1 MKLKLSA
8 FLLAFTLTG
17 SVFAQ
22 QSDPDVESP
31 AIKKQKEELVAT
43 LASVNQKLA
52 LSEKTYRDAQTKKV
66 KYDTIGLGAWRAEMA
81 KFKEEK
87 NGITLGFIKQHPD
100 YFTSLLALK
109 DVIGALPKDV
119 QLLEKTFAKLD
130 KNIQQTVTGVKT
142 KTVLDKFD
150 AVSIGRMAPGFSAP
164 DTAGKTINLSDF
176 RGKYVLLDFWASW
189 CGPCREENPI
199 VVEAYNT
206 YKDRNFEI
214 LSVSLDQ
221 PGKYD
226 AWLKAIHDD
235 QLNWKH
241 VSDLKFWKN
250 DVAQLYS
257 VMSIPQNFLIDPN
270 GKIIAAN
277 LRGAELAKKLATL
290 LPQSTQGK

>member
-1 MKLKLSA
+1 MKLKLST
-8 FLLAFTLTG
+8 FLLTFALTG

-31 AIKKQKEELVAT
+31 AIKKQKEELEAT

-66 KYDTIGLGAWRAEMA
+66 KYDTLGLGAWRAEMA
-81 KFKEEK
+81 RFKEEK
-87 NGITLGFIKQHPD
+87 NGLTLAFIKQHPD

-119 QLLEKTFAKLD
+119 QSLEKTFAKLD
-130 KNIQQTVTGVKT
+130 KNIQQTATGVKT
-142 KTVLDKFD
+142 KAVLDKFD
-150 AVSIGRMAPGFSAP
+150 AVSIGRIAPGFSAP
-164 DTAGKTINLSDF
+164 DTAGKSINLSDF

-199 VVEAYNT
+199 VVKAYNT

-221 PGKYD
+221 PGKQE

-290 LPQSTQGK
+290 LPQTNQGK

>member
-1 MKLKLSA
+1 MKLKLST
-8 FLLAFTLTG
+8 FLLTFALTG

-31 AIKKQKEELVAT
+31 AIKKQKEELEAT

-66 KYDTIGLGAWRAEMA
+66 KYDTLGLGAWRAEMA
-81 KFKEEK
+81 RFKEEK
-87 NGITLGFIKQHPD
+87 NGLTLAFIKQHPD

-119 QLLEKTFAKLD
+119 QSLEKTFAKLD
-130 KNIQQTVTGVKT
+130 KNIQQTATGVKT
-142 KTVLDKFD
+142 KAVLDKFD
-150 AVSIGRMAPGFSAP
+150 AVSIGRIAPGFSAP

-199 VVEAYNT
+199 VVKAYNT

-221 PGKYD
+221 PGKQE

-290 LPQSTQGK
+290 LPQTNQGK